1 MNVQL
6 EQAQEELLAT
16 LCEAS
21 RRQPPRERQE
31 FIAITMDNGHFIQH
45 PQLLPEG
52 HLEDFHWGD
61 LVMLADYGFLHIVN
75 RGRYGEF
82 TFDVGPTGFEA
93 WRQAQ
98 GRRGEPVDRLE
109 EHVKRFLDGRE
120 FRQGFILAF
129 DKWAQAEALL
139 WSEETPRQLTTIG
152 HLCREAM
159 QAFAG
164 ELATRLNVEVVGDPA
179 KTVAR
184 LRACV
189 AAGKKQ
195 LAEAHHQLLDAL
207 VSYWGAVSDLVQ
219 RQEHGA
225 QKEGEALG
233 WEDGRLVVFQTGVVM
248 YELAR
253 SLGRR

>member
-1 MNVQL
+1 MAFLVG
-6 EQAQEELLAT
+6 
-16 LCEAS
+16 
-21 RRQPPRERQE
+21 
-31 FIAITMDNGHFIQH
+31 NGHFIRH
-45 PQLLPEG
+45 PHLLPTEN
-52 HLEDFHWGD
+52 LQDFNWGD
-61 LVMLADYGFLHIVN
+61 LLVLE
-75 RGRYGEF
+75 RYNLIHVTSRSQKQSF
-82 TFDVGPTGFEA
+82 SFVVDPQGFEYWQQVQFRHA
-93 WRQAQ
+93 
-98 GRRGEPVDRLE
+98 GPSDRSE
-109 EHVKRFLDGRE
+109 EHVRRFLDAGFFRE
-120 FRQGFILAF
+120 RFPVAF

-164 ELATRLNVEVVGDPA
+164 ELASTLHVEVTVDPA

-189 AAGKKQ
+189 AAGKEQ
-195 LAEAHHQLLDAL
+195 LPEAHHQLLDAL
-207 VSYWGAVSDLVQ
+207 VPYWGAVSDLVQ

-248 YELAR
+248 YELAGGLR
-253 SLGRR
+253 PAQV